1 MSFKKIKFF
10 IIIFLLYQ
18 TPIYSKSNSFNEI
31 SSKNLSKYFSGIVA
45 FENKDNSV
53 ALDFFNSSK
62 ILINKH
68 DPFLKKYVYSLVLE
82 DKVLQAINVVKNN
95 KYKNNSNFFDAYLLL
110 IIDSLKK
117 KDFEKANIYLRKASN
132 ISKLDRLK
140 IAILESFKQY
150 IYVFE
155 EKKILNNKKNL
166 GKLSIISET
175 FQRCFLGDSETDI
188 YFSNLI
194 NDNET
199 DYTRYTYFYLSY
211 LIENKRL
218 PEAKKILEDL
228 DYINNTLLLSQG
240 KNWIQ
245 NGNSKKLTNVFS
257 CKNSND
263 ILSEFLF
270 LISNLYSSQDNFEKS
285 NFYLNLSNFL
295 NPKFIFNLSLVVEN
309 QYSNKEYK
317 KAKKNLKKFKK
328 EDSLYYWYRVKK
340 EAQIIAK
347 QRNKKESLNYIKAEF
362 DKIKKPNNKI
372 LFDIANF
379 YKKSKK
385 YEESI
390 KFYSEIIKDLDDI
403 SEIKSDLL
411 YRRGGSYE
419 RIGNYEKADEDL
431 LNALKI
437 KPNDAYILN
446 YLAYSWLER
455 DYKINEAIEMLKVAY
470 SSEKNDPYIIDSIG
484 WAYYLIDDF
493 LKAEEFLKRAVELMP
508 DDPIVNDHYGDIL
521 WKLDRRIQARYFW
534 KNVLKMDDA
543 ETDMIDRIN
552 IKIIEGL
559 KGSKNAS

>member
-1 MSFKKIKFF
+1 M
-10 IIIFLLYQ
+10 
-18 TPIYSKSNSFNEI
+18 
-31 SSKNLSKYFSGIVA
+31 YFS
-45 FENKDNSV
+45 K
-53 ALDFFNSSK
+53 
-62 ILINKH
+62 
-68 DPFLKKYVYSLVLE
+68 
-82 DKVLQAINVVKNN
+82 
-95 KYKNNSNFFDAYLLL
+95 
-110 IIDSLKK
+110 
-117 KDFEKANIYLRKASN
+117 
-132 ISKLDRLK
+132 
-140 IAILESFKQY
+140 
-150 IYVFE
+150 
-155 EKKILNNKKNL
+155 
-166 GKLSIISET
+166 
-175 FQRCFLGDSETDI
+175 
-188 YFSNLI
+188 LI

-199 DYTRYTYFYLSY
+199 DYTRYIYFYLSY
-211 LIENKRL
+211 LIENNRL
-218 PEAKKILEDL
+218 QEAKKIVEDL
-228 DYINNTLLLSQG
+228 DYINSTLLLSQG

-245 NGNSKKLTNVFS
+245 NGNTKKLISVFS

-309 QYSNKEYK
+309 QYLNKEYK
-317 KAKKNLKKFKK
+317 KAKKTLKNFKK
-328 EDSLYYWYRVKK
+328 EDNFYYWYRVKK

-347 QRNKKESLNYIKAEF
+347 QRNKKESLNYIEAEF
-362 DKIKKPNNKI
+362 AKIKKPNNKI

-379 YKKSKK
+379 YKNSKEYK
-385 YEESI
+385 KSI
-390 KFYSEIIKDLDDI
+390 KFYSEVIKNLYDI
-403 SEIKSDLL
+403 SEMKSDLL

-470 SSEKNDPYIIDSIG
+470 SSENNDPYIIDSIG
-484 WAYYLIDDF
+484 WGYYLINDF

-521 WKLDRRIQARYFW
+521 WKLDRKIQARYFW
-534 KNVLKMDDA
+534 GNVLKMDDA
-543 ETDMIDRIN
+543 ETEMIKKIN

-559 KGSKNAS
+559 KNS